1 MQSGGPADTDSH
13 GGSWA
18 TRGTRIAKTRWLAAV
33 AAVALGIGAGAASAL
48 ADTPAAFVSATI
60 QGEAVVGTT
69 LTVDVVATADP
80 LPTTASYQWGQCDA
94 AGNPCTPI
102 PGATL
107 SSYLISS
114 ADLGFTLIV
123 HVSVA

>member
-1 MQSGGPADTDSH
+1 MQRGGPADTDSH

-33 AAVALGIGAGAASAL
+33 AAVAVGIGAGAASAL
-48 ADTPAAFVSATI
+48 ADTPATFVSATI

-69 LTVDVVATADP
+69 LTAIVDAPGDP
-80 LPTTASYQWGQCDA
+80 APTIGYQWAQCDTT
-94 AGNPCTPI
+94 GNPCTDI

-107 SSYLISS
+107 
-114 ADLGFTLIV
+114 
-123 HVSVA
+123 